1 MQRHSRSRFRSRVLG
16 LAAAAAVSA
25 LALSGCAVGGGSG
38 DAALSDED
46 VTISFNWWGAAARD
60 ERTRAAIELFEKKY
74 PNITVKAQST
84 EWGGYWDKLATTVAG
99 GDAPDVMQFDQLYL
113 ASYAQRGALANLGE
127 LDEFLDTSA
136 LTPEV
141 LDQGKV
147 KDELYGVPIGVGTVG
162 LMVNRSIFEQYGIEL
177 PDATTWTWDELNDVA
192 LQVTAASGGAVHGL
206 SPFGGDMPTLT
217 LWARQHGNDVY
228 DTDGKVILKP
238 EVVQS
243 YWEYALEQIESGAA
257 PSASQLA
264 EGTGAAIDLM
274 DMSTGKVAM
283 TFQPSSVLTAFQ
295 AAAPDHAL
303 DLLPFPTS
311 EDASEGYQYLKP
323 SMYWSVSSTSE
334 HPAEAALLVN
344 FLTTDTEVA
353 KLFST
358 ERGMP
363 ANPAFQ
369 EAIEPDLTA
378 ADRIVAGVVDAA
390 REESGPA
397 PAITPVG
404 GGDSEKILGRYNQDI
419 QFGKTTPKEAA
430 AAFVDELT
438 KAVNDAQ

>member
-1 MQRHSRSRFRSRVLG
+1 MQRQPRSRSRLLG
-16 LAAAAAVSA
+16 FAAATAVSA
-25 LALSGCAVGGGSG
+25 LALTGCAVGGGDG

-46 VTISFNWWGAAARD
+46 VTISFNWWGATARD
-60 ERTRAAIELFEKKY
+60 ERTRAAIDLFEKKY
-74 PNITVKAQST
+74 PNITVKGQST

-113 ASYAQRGALANLGE
+113 ASYAQRGALAELGE
-127 LDEFLDTSA
+127 LDKFLDTSDLSA
-136 LTPEV
+136 EV

-162 LMVNRSIFEQYGIEL
+162 LMINRSIFEQYGIQL

-192 LQVTAASGGAVHGL
+192 LQVTEASGGAVHGM

-217 LWARQHGNDVY
+217 LWARQHDNDVY
-228 DTDGKVILKP
+228 DKDGKVILKP
-238 EVVQS
+238 EVVES
-243 YWEYALEQIESGAA
+243 YWQYALDQIESGAA

-264 EGTGAAIDLM
+264 ESTGVAIDLM

-295 AAAPDHAL
+295 AAAPDHQL
-303 DLLPFPTS
+303 DMLPFPAAK
-311 EDASEGYQYLKP
+311 DASGGYQYLKP
-323 SMYWSVSSTSE
+323 SMYWSVSSKSE
-334 HPAEAALLVN
+334 HPAEAALLVD

-369 EAIEPDLTA
+369 KAIEPDLTPT
-378 ADRIVAGVVDAA
+378 DVIVAGVVDAA
-390 REESGPA
+390 REESGTP

-404 GGDSEKILGRYNQDI
+404 GGDSEKILGRYNQDV

-430 AAFVDELT
+430 KAFVAELT
-438 KAVNDAQ
+438 KAVDDAR